1 MKFEKIVRLSGLFF
15 LCSSVV
21 LSCGCGASELDTE
34 TTTKVHVTKK
44 NFKAKVIHVKKDI
57 VVVKPIEKLDKN
69 IMPKKVY
76 IKRRGY
82 GELKTVRIL
91 SKIKKGNVI
100 RVGYHVETSD
110 INKGKFS
117 IYQIRVEKQGF
128 EK

>member
-1 MKFEKIVRLSGLFF
+1 MKFKKIVRLLGLFF

-21 LSCGCGASELDTE
+21 LPCGCGAAELDTE
-34 TTTKVHVTKK
+34 MTTEVHVTKK
-44 NFKAKVIHVKKDI
+44 NFKAKVINVKKDI
-57 VVVKPIEKLDKN
+57 LVVKPIEIHNKN

-110 INKGKFS
+110 IKKGEFS
-117 IYQIRVEKQGF
+117 IYQLRLEK
-128 EK
+128 

>member
-1 MKFEKIVRLSGLFF
+1 MKFKKLVRLLGLIF
-15 LCSSVV
+15 LCSPVV
-21 LSCGCGASELDTE
+21 LPCGCGAAELDTK
-34 TTTKVHVTKK
+34 TTTEVHVTKK
-44 NFKAKVIHVKKDI
+44 NFKAKVINVKKDI
-57 VVVKPIEKLDKN
+57 LVVKPIEIHNKH

-110 INKGKFS
+110 IKKGEFS
-117 IYQIRVEKQGF
+117 IYQLRLEK
-128 EK
+128 